1 MSYPEPMPIFFG
13 PQDRQQLA
21 AALRVHEG
29 PNQFRPGGRFP
40 QRAEYGEPEPLR
52 VTFLALHRY
61 PRGECGQVRLDDPG
75 SKQERLSALRVMGA
89 NHLPV

>member
-13 PQDRQQLA
+13 PEDRQQLA

-61 PRGECGQVRLDDPG
+61 WGVHAVSAARSAWTIQEASRSVFPPGE
-75 SKQERLSALRVMGA
+75 
-89 NHLPV
+89 